1 MAGAEGALV
10 SGETATTSSFVELH
24 LGDAREVVPALEPCD
39 QVVTSPPYFRHR
51 SLSLADAIG
60 QGSLSDYLAD
70 VAAAVNAVNLKPTGS
85 AWLVMGDTFL
95 HKEQLLIPERLVR
108 TLTESGW
115 RLRWRGIWHKSNVR
129 PESAKDRPT
138 IDYESVL
145 LLVKSSAYYS
155 NMDAIR
161 EPAEWAFWGAQ
172 TSAKARE
179 NPSGASWQS
188 ENPHRRSELALS
200 KSRHPR
206 SVWSIPSENRN
217 VGGLAPYPLS
227 LAKRMIV
234 AGCPEGGRVLD
245 PFCGSGTTLVAAVEL
260 GRRAIGVDLDPR
272 ALEAAETRLEGNDL
286 LDVRLGAH

>member
-1 MAGAEGALV
+1 M
-10 SGETATTSSFVELH
+10 TTKTSFVQLH
-24 LGDAREVVPALEPCD
+24 LGDARDVCPTLEPCD
-39 QVVTSPPYFRHR
+39 QAVTSPPYFRQR
-51 SLSLADAIG
+51 ALELPGAVG
-60 QGSLSDYLAD
+60 QGSLEAYLEDVAD
-70 VAAAVNAVNLKPTGS
+70 VANAIRLSPTGS
-85 AWLVMGDTFL
+85 LWMVVGDTFSG
-95 HKEQLLIPERLVR
+95 KELLLVPERLALR
-108 TLTESGW
+108 LCESGW
-115 RLRWRGIWHKSNVR
+115 RLRWRGVWHKPNVR

-138 IDYESVL
+138 IDYESILMFVR
-145 LLVKSSAYYS
+145 SGAYYS
-155 NMDAIR
+155 DMDALR
-161 EPAEWAFWGAQ
+161 EPAEWLHWGAQ
-172 TSAKARE
+172 TSQKARA

-188 ENPHRRSELALS
+188 ENPHRRTELAQS
-200 KSRHPR
+200 RSRHPR

-272 ALEAAETRLEGNDL
+272 ALEAAETRLERNDL